1 MIDSLQD
8 INIKSI
14 EVNYDYSK
22 VAGGY
27 FQIQF
32 GGTSSS
38 ENNDYKLSFG
48 VFLEWLFQNNKEM
61 FQYAKKQFMHT
72 DKTLSDI
79 VEDLYSIGVDID
91 DYVHQYFSFIKD
103 TIDPAVMLKL
113 MQFMQFLRKFGEPD
127 GNENQFD

>member
-22 VAGGY
+22 VSGGY
-27 FQIQF
+27 FQIEF
-32 GGTSSS
+32 GSTGSS
-38 ENNDYKLSFG
+38 ENSDYKLSFG

-61 FQYAKKQFMHT
+61 FEYAKNHFGHT
-72 DKTLSDI
+72 DKTLSHI

-103 TIDPAVMLKL
+103 TMSPAIMLKL
-113 MQFMQFLRKFGEPD
+113 MQFMQFLRKFGESDGDEDQPD
-127 GNENQFD
+127 

>member
-32 GGTSSS
+32 GSTGSS

-48 VFLEWLFQNNKEM
+48 VFLEWLFQNNKQM
-61 FQYAKKQFMHT
+61 FEYAKNHFKDT
-72 DKTLSDI
+72 DKTLSHI
-79 VEDLYSIGVDID
+79 VEDLYSIGVDLD
-91 DYVHQYFSFIKD
+91 DYVHQYFSFVKD
-103 TIDPAVMLKL
+103 SIDPAIMLKL
-113 MQFMQFLRKFGEPD
+113 MQFMQFLRKFGENGD
-127 GNENQFD
+127 DENQFD

>member
-27 FQIQF
+27 FQIEF
-32 GGTSSS
+32 GSTGSS

-48 VFLEWLFQNNKEM
+48 VFLEWLFQNNKQM
-61 FQYAKKQFMHT
+61 FEYAKNHFKDT
-72 DKTLSDI
+72 DKTLSHI
-79 VEDLYSIGVDID
+79 VEDLYSIGVDVD
-91 DYVHQYFSFIKD
+91 DYVHQYFSFVKD
-103 TIDPAVMLKL
+103 SIDPAIMLKL
-113 MQFMQFLRKFGEPD
+113 MQFMQFLRKFG
-127 GNENQFD
+127 NEDDFED

>member
-22 VAGGY
+22 VASGY

-32 GGTSSS
+32 GGTGSS